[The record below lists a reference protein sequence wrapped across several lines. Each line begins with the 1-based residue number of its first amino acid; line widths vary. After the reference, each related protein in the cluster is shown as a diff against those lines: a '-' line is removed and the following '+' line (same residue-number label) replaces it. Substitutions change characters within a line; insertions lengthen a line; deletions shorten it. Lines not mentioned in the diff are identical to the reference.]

1 MVKKE
6 IKGYCPFKILF
17 DGTTNEGIKIN
28 FKDNDTG
35 LIGFIPVFKNKKSMF
50 ELYGKNV
57 EYLIVNIEKRNKRKN
72 NA

>member
-50 ELYGKNV
+50 EMYKRDIKYFSIKIEGG
-57 EYLIVNIEKRNKRKN
+57 VNDK
-72 NA
+72 